1 MSEELKPC
9 PFCGAQPS
17 ISYVEESKVY
27 CVWCA
32 GSTTG
37 DCAANVEVDADT
49 AEAAAEAWN
58 KRHTEPGAL
67 ERLEAWLTANPD
79 ALPELCRSYSAETDT
94 TDFAAADFAA
104 ADFGVV
110 NGEMSY
116 GFGPTLAA
124 AIDAFLQRE
133 AVP

>member
-1 MSEELKPC
+1 M
-9 PFCGAQPS
+9 PS
-17 ISYVEESKVY
+17 CSTR
-27 CVWCA
+27 CA
-32 GSTTG
+32 RRRRLSPPNSWRLRR
-37 DCAANVEVDADT
+37 ANDDADT

-94 TDFAAADFAA
+94 TDFAAADF
-104 ADFGVV
+104 GVV

>member
-58 KRHTEPGAL
+58 KRHTAPGLL
-67 ERLEAWLTANPD
+67 ERLEQWLGEHPEYLVRTACDEAALWWCGVIPRPD
-79 ALPELCRSYSAETDT
+79 PGITHVLAS
-94 TDFAAADFAA
+94 
-104 ADFGVV
+104 
-110 NGEMSY
+110 
-116 GFGPTLAA
+116 GPTLAA
-124 AIDAFLQRE
+124 AVASALEQAE
-133 AVP
+133 VAS